1 MHARGMAR
9 TDADRMLELEESAQG
24 VDLYRA
30 PGSELQFQIAI
41 EEAEVHIDEVRE
53 TSVLARAKMRRA
65 LLWSAMTGL
74 EKAIA
79 GPSSREGWIQRVES
93 SLSEVRQALEEHI
106 EMAEGR
112 DGLFFEIMATA
123 PRLASEVELLRKEHR
138 QLSIGLARAQEVAWA
153 TEAEPSCDPS
163 RLRRAVTSL
172 LGRLTRHRQRGSDL
186 VFDAYNVDIAA
197 AD

>member
-1 MHARGMAR
+1 
-9 TDADRMLELEESAQG
+9 MLELEESAQG

-30 PGSELQFQIAI
+30 PGSELQFQIAA
-41 EEAEVHIDEVRE
+41 EEAEVHVDRDEVHE
-53 TSVLARAKMRRA
+53 TSILTRAQNRRA
-65 LLWSAMTGL
+65 FLWSAMTGL

-93 SLSEVRQALEEHI
+93 SLSELRQALEEHV
-106 EMAEGR
+106 EMAESSG
-112 DGLFFEIMATA
+112 GLFLEIMAVA

-138 QLSIGLARAQEVAWA
+138 QLSISLARAQEVAWA

-186 VFDAYNVDIAA
+186 VFEAYNVDIAA